1 MAVQGKTIKIISGDT
16 DKHFRRSMVP
26 FTGPKIQTPDIS
38 YCLERKAKS
47 LNYGIMANAQRR
59 CYTIFPKSEP
69 YKNAETQTDYRESE
83 AQTEPWEPPCK
94 FVSGIITIILQ
105 LYCNIEVHKV
115 AQSKN
120 RNREKEKNKVRNKNF
135 HLGHNPEMLT
145 LAHLTWEHGLP
156 AGIHE
161 VHIINRMRIKRAWEA
176 ILPPMDTPEN
186 IKIRNSIIMALDI
199 EEWAFRESEI
209 QFIMDLRLDL
219 MRNLLQNRESEYEK
233 KMQGRFNRLENK
245 LGKYRDNRI
254 MTIRHNLKRDLRKLH
269 RRHRDEQLP
278 RKPDIIERH
287 IDPKSD
293 LYAPQMCFGEH
304 PQRRHEVLE
313 KRFQNKSYIEQEDTT
328 LSWLPTIEKPKPTK
342 RGPKPIDICIR
353 ETRWTEEKLQQL
365 HSDLKAIRM
374 KVKSVDEGPRLV
386 KRNHEQPVTP
396 RRSGTWDNTQKQRE
410 ESATFIQKLVKGRAI
425 QCLMYKGR
433 DKCRELIEKLQS
445 TEMLKQ
451 EDHIEEM
458 QIIQQLQDDKST
470 EEDRLREIRD
480 SLEGKTVCGT
490 LDFLSK
496 ELVRLEDERRVHAFV
511 LLAERERC
519 MREAAEAGR
528 RQVERNRRR
537 EFDEMFKQIVKV
549 NQDSVEAYLE
559 DIVREQIDWISDKVA
574 KERILEVCNTMDA
587 ISKHA
592 AENADKLSDEELVAD
607 MIYNFVLPEVEEHNI
622 RKKIRDQQQNYMQNA
637 FLAIYEKILDLPSE
651 SSIESS
657 QVTNI
662 YEKNDDIQM
671 IYMTKDT
678 KQDIEAEEIE
688 LSIYK
693 TDIKNEKRAN
703 SKNDSEINSQSDSL
717 METR

>member
-94 FVSGIITIILQ
+94 FVS
-105 LYCNIEVHKV
+105 
-115 AQSKN
+115 
-120 RNREKEKNKVRNKNF
+120 
-135 HLGHNPEMLT
+135 GHNPEMLT